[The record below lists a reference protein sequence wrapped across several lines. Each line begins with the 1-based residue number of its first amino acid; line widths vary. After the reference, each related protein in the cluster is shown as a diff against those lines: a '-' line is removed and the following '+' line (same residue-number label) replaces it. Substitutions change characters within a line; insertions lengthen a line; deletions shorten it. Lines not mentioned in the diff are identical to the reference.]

1 MPSLPPPLR
10 PGDRVG
16 VAALSGPVDG
26 EKLARGFEAL
36 RELGFEPVPARN
48 LERRHGIFA
57 GTDEERLAAFHELAA
72 DEDLGAIVFARGG
85 SGLLRV
91 LPWIDWELLAWRS
104 RAYVGYSDLTPFLL
118 EVVRR
123 LDLVAFHGPMV
134 AADLARGLTPRE
146 RESWLEALEG
156 RYPVAVPVPCWL
168 REGEA
173 RGPLRGGCLSLLTAV
188 QGTEYAPDL
197 EGSILF
203 LEDVEE
209 PDYRVDRMLTHLELS
224 GSLSGIRGVVIG
236 QLGGQW
242 DEGCPEPW
250 QLDALPDGIPVA
262 SGLAAGHFA
271 PNLTLPLGLDAVMD
285 SRSGEV
291 RFEVPIP

>member
-1 MPSLPPPLR
+1 
-10 PGDRVG
+10 
-16 VAALSGPVDG
+16 VAALSGPVDP
-26 EKLARGFEAL
+26 EKLERGLDAL
-36 RELGFEPVPARN
+36 RGLGFEPVLAEN
-48 LERRHGIFA
+48 LSSRVGIFA
-57 GTDEERLAAFHELAA
+57 GSDEERLEAFHELAS
-72 DEDLGAIVFARGG
+72 DPDLAAIVFARGG

-91 LPWIDWELLAWRS
+91 LPRVDWELLGERP

-123 LDLVAFHGPMV
+123 LDLVSFHGPMV

-146 RESWLEALEG
+146 RESFLRALEG
-156 RYPVAVPVPCWL
+156 DYPVSVPVPCWIH
-168 REGEA
+168 EGEA
-173 RGPLRGGCLSLLTAV
+173 EGRLAGGCLSLLSSV
-188 QGTEYAPDL
+188 QGTPHAPDL
-197 EGSILF
+197 DGTILF

-236 QLGGQW
+236 QLGGRW

-250 QLDALPDGIPVA
+250 QLDSIPAGIPVA

-271 PNLTLPLGLDAVMD
+271 PNLTLPLGLGAVLD

-291 RFEVPIP
+291 RFEGTDP